1 MEHSRHFFNPARK
14 NAFLAAK
21 RDGKRSM
28 SSKEKFFSKSK
39 TKQKSVVVPTGKEE
53 IASEH
58 VEKKKFNYPASLGRS
73 IPGEYSLF
81 INRENV
87 VTLKVTTSKKILVL
101 TATGC
106 FKYLLEDGVNNIWYI
121 PCTAVEK
128 EFFTA
133 PEWMEEDQKKWTIC
147 AVKDICRLLDIFKA
161 RIRRKKEFQDKIIK

>member
-1 MEHSRHFFNPARK
+1 MEHSRHFFNSALK

-21 RDGKRSM
+21 RDGKRSVT
-28 SSKEKFFSKSK
+28 SKKKFFSKSK
-39 TKQKSVVVPTGKEE
+39 TKQNSVVVPIGK
-53 IASEH
+53 AEH

-73 IPGEYSLF
+73 IPGEYRLF

-87 VTLKVTTSKKILVL
+87 VTFKVTTSKKILVL

-106 FKYLLEDGVNNIWYI
+106 FKYLVEDGVNNIWYI

-133 PEWMEEDQKKWTIC
+133 PEWMEEEQKKWTIC
-147 AVKDICRLLDIFKA
+147 AVKDICKLLNIFKA
-161 RIRRKKEFQDKIIK
+161 RIRRKKELSR